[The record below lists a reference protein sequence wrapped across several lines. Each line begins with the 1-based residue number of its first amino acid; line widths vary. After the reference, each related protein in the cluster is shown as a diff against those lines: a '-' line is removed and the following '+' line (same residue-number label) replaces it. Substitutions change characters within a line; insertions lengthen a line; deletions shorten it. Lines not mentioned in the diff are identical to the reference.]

1 VLLFGITMNED
12 QAYDYLHDLYVRLA
26 DRQDNDS
33 QPLSQI
39 ESQSYYALRY
49 YFQTYNGGVQQVIY
63 NCEEEIP
70 AMVPGLKAVG
80 AHGAARLLRRASQLS
95 WTGER
100 SDGRALSKQS
110 IALRDKLDD
119 ASLDGLPEVLAALLS
134 YVARTPELT
143 TTPNGEIA
151 MPAIV
156 NEQLEFGEIRPSP

>member
-1 VLLFGITMNED
+1 MNED

-26 DRQDNDS
+26 ERHDTDS

-39 ESQSYYALRY
+39 QSQTYCALRY
-49 YFQTYNGGVQQVIY
+49 YFQTYNGGVEQVLY

-70 AMVPGLKAVG
+70 AMVPALKAVG
-80 AHGAARLLRRASQLS
+80 AHAAARLLRRASQLS

-134 YVARTPELT
+134 YVARTPEVT
-143 TTPNGEIA
+143 TSLNGEIA
-151 MPAIV
+151 KPATLS
-156 NEQLEFGEIRPSP
+156 EQLEFSEIRPVG